1 MRKFLMASI
10 FLSVFLSVLTAEQVV
25 ETSDLL
31 TSGTQMSA
39 EVPVYMALQS
49 IDYFEAGFITQPF
62 DGTASPVLSNEAVS
76 LTLGEGGYASGFV
89 YVYWVYATSD
99 KVGINIS
106 LSSLKSEQHPGT
118 GIDWQV
124 EFSEG
129 TVHSEAEPVQLVA
142 LNYAGERFLSGF
154 KGDELLSIRTRTSES
169 VDGKPADSYEGTITL
184 EIVSLGQ

>member
-25 ETSDLL
+25 ETSKLL

-76 LTLGEGGYASGFV
+76 LTLGDGGYASGFV

-124 EFSEG
+124 KFSGG

-154 KGDELLSIRTRTSES
+154 KGDELLSIRTSES